1 MSGISVR
8 IDTISV
14 LGLSDEV
21 RAQAVQATVQDA
33 LRRLA
38 ERLAKSPLARSG
50 VQELA
55 LERLSLDALPADE
68 LLSERGA
75 ERLADELYSAVMRRF
90 P

>member
-8 IDTISV
+8 IDSISV
-14 LGLSDEV
+14 MGLSEG
-21 RAQAVQATVQDA
+21 AGEQAVQATVQDA

-50 VQELA
+50 VKELA
-55 LERLSLDALPADE
+55 LERLSLDTLPADE